1 MHTACEIKHGSIQF
15 SLSLSLSL
23 SLCVCVCVRVRV
35 ACGLA
40 HHEQKQSQRLQLSM
54 RPYLPRTAV
63 LVAKRRQF
71 GVASFVFGT
80 ESPPEDARADWEA
93 GLELTSRGQPGE
105 AEVAFHRALSSID
118 TAGYAPRSGQGRAT
132 IAAIWRDLARAQS
145 MQSKRHEALHNLR
158 RALATYDGLDRS
170 TDLLE
175 VVQHWERQSGVTGRL
190 AKEMP
195 RMPDG
200 VPVQLLLNILD
211 NLVVRTC
218 CHCSFAN
225 VANTLFNLVGAACIE
240 PLCTG
245 PR

>member
-1 MHTACEIKHGSIQF
+1 
-15 SLSLSLSL
+15 
-23 SLCVCVCVRVRV
+23 
-35 ACGLA
+35 
-40 HHEQKQSQRLQLSM
+40 M

-218 CHCSFAN
+218 RHCSFAN
-225 VANTLFNLVGAACIE
+225 VDNTLFNLVGAAYIE